1 MSNGSSKKEIN
12 SDISNLNGS
21 IKKVNIQININD
33 YDTKNERQLKLP
45 YLAPRKKSD
54 HIMNQNRKTLR
65 RKLVQLGNFC
75 QSIYTN
81 SNPSLN
87 NTKTMED
94 ILNDTKLKAIE
105 EIKND
110 FFVNQHQSNNKED
123 NNIKDNMNNN
133 KQFYKKIILNKS
145 KPKSLKKIINKN
157 ININN
162 NNKEQFTFLT
172 TTSERDEKKEKNCSI
187 DNVRRN
193 RIRYNY
199 GDYASNK
206 IIVNHPKLYVLN
218 NRKENSIDK
227 LPLIK
232 QRMNQ
237 IHIVEE
243 ISKILP
249 DKLYLSREEK
259 RSQYDEYMKAKELKN
274 PDKF

>member
-12 SDISNLNGS
+12 SNISNLNGS
-21 IKKVNIQININD
+21 IKKVNIQIQIND
-33 YDTKNERQLKLP
+33 YDAKNERELKLP

-65 RKLVQLGNFC
+65 RKLVQIGNFC

-105 EIKND
+105 DIKND

-157 ININN
+157 IINN
-162 NNKEQFTFLT
+162 NNKEKFTFLT
-172 TTSERDEKKEKNCSI
+172 TTSERDEKKERNYSI
-187 DNVRRN
+187 DNARRN
-193 RIRYNY
+193 KIRFNY
-199 GDYASNK
+199 GDYASNR

-218 NRKENSIDK
+218 NKKENSIDK

-249 DKLYLSREEK
+249 DKLYISREEK